1 MTTITRAGQ
10 LDSENPWPGLES
22 FEENGQA
29 FFFGRDR
36 EAESLLNHVRDAPV
50 TILYGRSGLG
60 KTSLLRAGL
69 FPALRDEHFLPIYIR
84 LDLTQ
89 NATALSRQLHRS
101 VRDSIRAEAPDA
113 MLPAD
118 DESLWEYLHRK
129 DFELWSAQNY
139 PLTPVIV
146 LDQFEEL
153 FTLGERVPDLVREFM
168 HDLGDLAENRISDD
182 VAARIDSDEAEA
194 GRFRLRSQNFKLL
207 ITLREDFLPN
217 LEEWCP
223 LIPALGR
230 SRMRL
235 LPFRADAAFD
245 AVYKPAGHLIDDAL
259 AHRVVSIIAGED
271 LHLGRDASWVDVDD
285 NLTASDVEPA
295 LLSLFCR
302 ELNEERKRRGRARF
316 DEQLVEDAKR
326 DILSNYYA
334 SCVRDLS
341 PRVAA
346 FIESELI
353 TEKGFRDSYAREDAV
368 PSRLTDD
375 DLARLI
381 GSRLVRLEEYHGAQ
395 RIELTHD
402 VLTGVVRDH
411 RDRRRAEEMR
421 AAQAAHAEKEKQ
433 ALLDAAARREAE
445 LDDERRAGRR
455 LRRLSTVLAM
465 VCVVSVVL
473 AVLAAIN
480 WRSADVARE
489 DAAARSRE
497 VFAGRLTSQAQAML
511 AGDRPG
517 GKLEA
522 LDKLLAAQ
530 DISTNPDLG
539 ALGTTLR
546 NEARLHKVIDLAA
559 QDGVLSADGRRI
571 ATDTSSGIKLVDTET
586 AKPLGEPLDIDGTLV
601 ATSLDG
607 RYLALSHGDDIIR
620 VWDSATGEPIGPP
633 VTGGKNSLRVAA
645 VSPDGNRVAASYGDH
660 TGLWDARTGRR
671 IGPSLGGR
679 ATQVL
684 ALAFSPDGNRLASA
698 GTEKTVKLWDARSG
712 AALGETVAAG
722 DPRISRSEAIR
733 SLSFSPDGHFIAA
746 GGNTIGLGTLL
757 GAGTPLRI
765 WNADTGA
772 AVGNPVTGNF
782 GIVQSVAFSPDGG
795 RIVTGGSDK
804 AVRLWDSKTGQP
816 VGNPLG
822 LNAAVRY
829 VAFTPDGDRIVAV
842 ADDTGQVFH
851 ADPAAALTT
860 KVGGSTAIGP
870 VSVDTRHGVDSRTDR
885 PRILVL
891 RDDVL
896 RRLDVD
902 TGEQIGNVI
911 DSEALRGGTQIS
923 FSPDERWLAVVGRD
937 NDIRVL
943 DVANGRQRGAP
954 MKGHNDTLNTV
965 EFSPDGKT
973 LATGSSD
980 NTVRL
985 WDWAEGRQIGEPLT
999 GHKNLVHKIAF
1010 SQDGRRLYSLSSDSV
1025 RIWDTATRQPVGKAM
1040 ESDFFTGMTLSHDGR
1055 RIAVADDETIRQWD
1069 AESGDAVGE
1078 PFKGHD
1084 DPIDSVG
1091 YSPDGK
1097 YLVSASTDHT
1107 LRFWDAY
1114 TGGQIGQPI
1123 VTAPVGQTPLLEFS
1137 KDGRRVFIV
1146 AQGVSLDGKPPFV
1159 GGGIWQLP
1167 APAAWRDALCDKLT
1181 SNPSDEQW
1189 KNWVSD
1195 DLPTAEL
1202 CWGKPQA

>member
-1 MTTITRAGQ
+1 MTLVTKARQ

-22 FEENGQA
+22 FDENGQA

-69 FPALRDEHFLPIYIR
+69 FPALRDENFLPIYIR
-84 LDLTQ
+84 LDLALD
-89 NATALSRQLHRS
+89 ATALSRQLHRS
-101 VRDSIRAEAPDA
+101 VHHSIRAAAPDA
-113 MLPAD
+113 ILPAD

-182 VAARIDSDEAEA
+182 VAARIDNDEAEA
-194 GRFRLRSQNFKLL
+194 GRFQLRSQNFKLL

-245 AVYKPAGHLIDDAL
+245 AVHKPAEHMITDAL
-259 AHRVVSIIAGED
+259 ARRVVSIIAGED

-285 NLTASDVEPA
+285 DLAASEVEPA

-302 ELNEERKRRGRARF
+302 ELNQERKRRGQAHF
-316 DEQLVEDAKR
+316 DQQLVEDAKR
-326 DILSNYYA
+326 DILSNYYV

-341 PRVAA
+341 PRVAE

-375 DLARLI
+375 ELARLI
-381 GSRLVRLEEYHGAQ
+381 GSRLVRLEEYRGAQ

-402 VLTGVVRDH
+402 VLTGVVREH
-411 RDRRRAEEMR
+411 RDRRRSDEKR
-421 AAQAAHAEKEKQ
+421 AAHAARAEREKQ
-433 ALLDAAARREAE
+433 ALLDAAAQREAE
-445 LDDERRAGRR
+445 LDGERRAGRR
-455 LRRLSTVLAM
+455 LRRLSAVLAV

-473 AVLAAIN
+473 AVVAAIY
-480 WRSADVARE
+480 WRSAADARNE
-489 DAAARSRE
+489 ADAHSRE
-497 VFAGRLTSQAQAML
+497 VFVGRLTSQAQAML
-511 AGDRPG
+511 AGDRAG

-530 DISTNPDLG
+530 HISKNPDLG
-539 ALGTTLR
+539 ALVTTLR
-546 NEARLHKVIDLAA
+546 NEARLHKIIDLGMG
-559 QDGVLSADGRRI
+559 DGVLSADGRRI
-571 ATDTSSGIKLVDTET
+571 ATRTPSGIKLVDTDT
-586 AKPLGEPLDIDGTLV
+586 AKPIGEPFAADGTLEAV
-601 ATSLDG
+601 SPDG
-607 RYLALSHGDDIIR
+607 RYLALSDRDAVIR
-620 VWDSATGEPIGPP
+620 VWDSATGKPIGPP
-633 VTGGKNSLRVAA
+633 VTGGKGRLQAA
-645 VSPDGNRVAASYGDH
+645 VISPDGNRVAASYADH
-660 TGLWDARTGRR
+660 ASLWDARTGQQ
-671 IGPSLGGR
+671 IAPSLGGSD
-679 ATQVL
+679 TQVR

-698 GTEKTVKLWDARSG
+698 GFKGSVKLWDAQSG
-712 AALGETVAAG
+712 ATLGETAPTDGPRLAG
-722 DPRISRSEAIR
+722 SEAIS

-746 GGNTIGLGTLL
+746 GGNTFGLGTLL
-757 GAGTPLRI
+757 SEGTPLRI

-772 AVGNPVTGNF
+772 KVENPVTGNF
-782 GIVQSVAFSPDGG
+782 GDIVSVAFSPDGG

-804 AVRLWDSKTGQP
+804 TVRLWDPNTGQP

-822 LNAAVRY
+822 LNAVVQS
-829 VAFTPDGDRIVAV
+829 VAFTPDGNRIVAV
-842 ADDTGQVFH
+842 ADDTAQVFH
-851 ADPAAALTT
+851 ADPDAALTT
-860 KVGGSTAIGP
+860 EVGGSKAVELTTME
-870 VSVDTRHGVDSRTDR
+870 TRHGVDNRTDR
-885 PRILVL
+885 PRIVVL
-891 RDDVL
+891 RDGAL
-896 RRLDVD
+896 RRLDAD
-902 TGEQIGNVI
+902 TGEQVGAVI
-911 DSEALRGGTQIS
+911 VSEALRGGMQIS

-943 DVANGRQRGAP
+943 DAANGRQRGAP
-954 MKGHNDTLNTV
+954 IKGHNDTLNAV
-965 EFSPDGKT
+965 KFSPDGKT

-980 NTVRL
+980 NTIRL
-985 WDWAEGRQIGEPLT
+985 WDWTEGRKVGEPLT
-999 GHKNLVHKIAF
+999 GHKYGVKEIAF
-1010 SQDGRRLYSLSSDSV
+1010 SEDGRRLYSLSSDSV
-1025 RIWDTATRQPVGKAM
+1025 RIWDTSTRQPVGKTI
-1040 ESDFFTGMTLSHDGR
+1040 EGSFTTMTLSHDGR
-1055 RIAVADDETIRQWD
+1055 RIAVADDEAIRQWD

-1078 PFKGHD
+1078 PFEGHD
-1084 DPIDSVG
+1084 KSVDSAG
-1091 YSPDGK
+1091 YSPDGR

-1107 LRFWDAY
+1107 LRFWDAH
-1114 TGGQIGQPI
+1114 TGLQIGQPI
-1123 VTAPVGQTPLLEFS
+1123 DTAPVGLTPIIEFS

-1146 AQGVSLDGKPPFV
+1146 ATGLSLDGKPPFV

-1167 APAAWRDALCDKLT
+1167 APAAWRDELCDKLT

-1189 KNWVSD
+1189 KNWVSND
-1195 DLPTAEL
+1195 IPNSEL
-1202 CWGKPQA
+1202 C

>member
-1 MTTITRAGQ
+1 MTIGTRAGQ

-22 FEENGQA
+22 FEEDGQA

-69 FPALRDEHFLPIYIR
+69 FPALREEHFLPIYIR
-84 LDLTQ
+84 LDLTLH
-89 NATALSRQLHRS
+89 ATALSRQLHRS
-101 VRDSIRAEAPDA
+101 VRDSIRADAPDA

-118 DESLWEYLHRK
+118 DESLWEYLHRT

-168 HDLGDLAENRISDD
+168 HDLGDLAENRISDE
-182 VAARIDSDEAEA
+182 VAARIDNDEAEA

-245 AVYKPAGHLIDDAL
+245 AVHKPAEHLIDDAL

-302 ELNEERKRRGRARF
+302 ELNEERKRRGRAHF

-341 PRVAA
+341 PRVAQ

-375 DLARLI
+375 ELARLI

-402 VLTGVVRDH
+402 VLTGVVREH
-411 RDRRRAEEMR
+411 RDRRRAEEER
-421 AAQAAHAEKEKQ
+421 AAQAARAEKEKQ

-480 WRSADVARE
+480 WRSADVARD

-511 AGDRPG
+511 AGGQPG
-517 GKLEA
+517 SELAA

-530 DISTNPDLG
+530 QISTNPDLG
-539 ALGTTLR
+539 ALVTTLR
-546 NEARLHKVIDLAA
+546 NEARLHKVIDLSARG
-559 QDGVLSADGRRI
+559 GVLSADGRRV
-571 ATDTSSGIKLVDTET
+571 ATPTPSGIKLVDTET
-586 AKPLGEPLDIDGTLV
+586 GKPRGEPFVADGTLE
-601 ATSLDG
+601 AASPDG
-607 RYLALSHGDDIIR
+607 RYLALGDRDDIVRI
-620 VWDSATGEPIGPP
+620 WDSAEGEPIGPP
-633 VTGGKNSLRVAA
+633 LTGGKDRLLTAV
-645 VSPDGNRVAASYGDH
+645 VSPDGGRVAASYGDH
-660 TGLWDARTGRR
+660 ARLWDARTGQQ
-671 IGPSLGGR
+671 IGPSLSGPG
-679 ATQVL
+679 AEVW
-684 ALAFSPDGNRLASA
+684 ALAFSPDGKRLASA
-698 GTEKTVKLWDARSG
+698 GTERTVKLWDAHSG
-712 AALGETVAAG
+712 AALGETVPVG
-722 DPRISRSEAIR
+722 DPRIAEAEAIW

-746 GGNTIGLGTLL
+746 GGHTVGLGTLL
-757 GAGTPLRI
+757 SAGTPLRI

-782 GIVQSVAFSPDGG
+782 GAVDSVAFSPDGA
-795 RIVTGGSDK
+795 RVVTGGSDK
-804 AVRLWDSKTGQP
+804 TVRMWDPNTGQP
-816 VGNPLG
+816 VGNPLE
-822 LNAAVRY
+822 LKAAVQS
-829 VAFTPDGDRIVAV
+829 VAFTPDGNRIVAI
-842 ADDTGQVFH
+842 ADNTAQVFH
-851 ADPAAALTT
+851 ADPDAALATE
-860 KVGGSTAIGP
+860 VGGSRAVELAALGSGYGINN
-870 VSVDTRHGVDSRTDR
+870 HTDQ
-885 PRILVL
+885 PRIVIL
-891 RDDVL
+891 RDGAL
-896 RRLDVD
+896 RRLNAD
-902 TGEQIGNVI
+902 TGEQVGNAIV
-911 DSEALRGGTQIS
+911 SEALRGGAQIS

-943 DVANGRQRGAP
+943 DVANGLQRGAP
-954 MKGHNDTLNTV
+954 MKGHQDTIETV
-965 EFSPDGKT
+965 DFSPDGKT

-985 WDWAEGRQIGEPLT
+985 WDWAEGQQIGDPLT
-999 GHKNLVHKIAF
+999 GHKNRVHEIAF
-1010 SQDGRRLYSLSSDSV
+1010 SEDGRRLYSLSSDSV

-1040 ESDFFTGMTLSHDGR
+1040 KGSFTSMTLSHDDR
-1055 RIAVADDETIRQWD
+1055 RIAVADRGTIRQWD
-1069 AESGDAVGE
+1069 AESGDPVGM
-1078 PFKGHD
+1078 PFEGHD
-1084 DPIDSVG
+1084 KRVDSAG
-1091 YSPDGK
+1091 YSPDGR
-1097 YLVSASTDHT
+1097 YLVSASRDRT
-1107 LRFWDAY
+1107 LRFWDTD
-1114 TGGQIGQPI
+1114 TGRQIGEPI
-1123 VTAPVGQTPLLEFS
+1123 ATIPAGSTPILEFS
-1137 KDGRRVFIV
+1137 KDGRRVFV
-1146 AQGVSLDGKPPFV
+1146 VSQRVSLDGKPPFV

-1167 APAAWRDALCDKLT
+1167 GPAAWRDALCDKLT

-1195 DLPTAEL
+1195 DIPNAEL
-1202 CWGKPQA
+1202 CRGKPQA